1 MVEDFD
7 LYRMLDD
14 LEELFA
20 LRARATGGLRFAC
33 ERTAA
38 VNDERK
44 TKKELIAELEAQRR
58 DIDTL
63 RGELEALRR
72 RRKVT
77 APRPLTRM
85 ARR

>member
-1 MVEDFD
+1 MN
-7 LYRMLDD
+7 Y
-14 LEELFA
+14 
-20 LRARATGGLRFAC
+20 
-33 ERTAA
+33 
-38 VNDERK
+38 ERK